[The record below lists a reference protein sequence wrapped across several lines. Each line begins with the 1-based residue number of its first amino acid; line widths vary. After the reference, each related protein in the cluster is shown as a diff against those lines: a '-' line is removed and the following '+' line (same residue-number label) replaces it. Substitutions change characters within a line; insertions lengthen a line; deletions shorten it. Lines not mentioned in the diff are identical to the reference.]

1 MVFECVLSQRQ
12 FEEFRTRLRGRV
24 NLDEDNIRFY
34 ALSTRAIGQVETW
47 GSGPSVTQPPTSIV
61 V

>member
-12 FEEFRTRLRGRV
+12 FEEFRTRLQERV

-47 GSGPSVTQPPTSIV
+47 VLARR
-61 V
+61 